1 MLAPLV
7 PLIWEHVTPEA
18 FGDVFRH
25 ENDKCVFEYSI
36 DGIMTKL
43 ELLDDLN
50 GVERLSRQENNTAY
64 NHFFQSVKDGLD
76 QIDIEEISHLINEL
90 LNSDKDLNARHE
102 LSEIYSGF
110 LNEIYLT
117 DDN

>member
-64 NHFFQSVKDGLD
+64 NHFFQAVRDGFA
-76 QIDIEEISHLINEL
+76 QIDREKITHLMNES
-90 LNSDKDLNARHE
+90 LNSVEDLRARHE
-102 LSEIYSGF
+102 LSEIYVDF
-110 LNEIYLT
+110 LNERYLT
-117 DDN
+117 NDN

>member
-1 MLAPLV
+1 MSN
-7 PLIWEHVTPEA
+7 
-18 FGDVFRH
+18 VFRR
-25 ENDKCVFEYSI
+25 ENNRCVFEYDV
-36 DGIMTKL
+36 DGLITS
-43 ELLDDLN
+43 LDLSDYLN
-50 GVERLSRQENNTAY
+50 EIATLSSEENSTTY
-64 NHFFQSVKDGLD
+64 NHFFQSAKDGLD